1 MKNLIEKAN
10 YLLKY
15 KNFRK
20 STKYFK
26 GHKFDFYN
34 YVIPDY
40 ELFKKEDAFFMR
52 GFCVIDDK
60 IVSLG
65 LRKFYNHNEN
75 PDSIIDNDLT
85 GYAITIKH
93 DGTLIIPYMLDGE
106 IYLRTKNTVEGP
118 YVDLAN
124 SVLTDVLKE
133 KIKYFFNIGMTL
145 CLELVSPKNK
155 IVVDYAKTELKPV
168 CIISEEKLF
177 PYETFKPFN
186 EIKTLDELIKE
197 IEVDNF
203 EGIVAYKDGK
213 AIKLKTKKYLE
224 LHKINTGLNL
234 KNIFNLILDE
244 KIDDL
249 KSKMSKEVLDIVK
262 RIEIKLTDNLAVDI
276 NDFFIYI
283 NKFNNKKDLVL
294 NSKDKVSK
302 FTFSILMKNFD
313 KEVDVDMIY
322 KDFFNLYKNIKTEV
336 DIRDFLDFRDTFNF
350 ISLKD

>member
-1 MKNLIEKAN
+1 MKDLINKAN

-20 STKYFK
+20 STKFFK

-60 IVSLG
+60 DVSLG

-85 GYAITIKH
+85 DYIITIKH

-106 IYLRTKNTVEGP
+106 IHLRTKNTVEGA

-124 SVLTDVLKE
+124 SVFTDDLKE
-133 KIKYFFNIGMTL
+133 MVKKYFDLGMTL

-155 IVVDYAKTELKPV
+155 IVVDYNTTELKPICLIKGDNV
-168 CIISEEKLF
+168 Y
-177 PYETFKPFN
+177 PYEILKPFN

-197 IEVDNF
+197 IEIDNF

-224 LHKINTGLNL
+224 LHKVNTGLNL
-234 KNIFNLILDE
+234 KSIFNLILDE

-249 KSKMSKEVLDIVK
+249 KPKMTKEVLDIVK
-262 RIEIKLTDNLAVDI
+262 KIEIKISDKLAIDI
-276 NDFFIYI
+276 NDFFNYNIY
-283 NKFNNKKDLVL
+283 NNKKDLVL
-294 NSKDKVSK
+294 NSKNKVSK
-302 FTFSILMKNFD
+302 ITFSVLMKNFN
-313 KEVDVDMIY
+313 KEIDIDLIY
-322 KDFFNLYKNIKTEV
+322 KDFFNMYKNIKTEN
-336 DIRDFLDFRDTFNF
+336 DIRDFLDFRDSFNF
-350 ISLKD
+350 ISLRD